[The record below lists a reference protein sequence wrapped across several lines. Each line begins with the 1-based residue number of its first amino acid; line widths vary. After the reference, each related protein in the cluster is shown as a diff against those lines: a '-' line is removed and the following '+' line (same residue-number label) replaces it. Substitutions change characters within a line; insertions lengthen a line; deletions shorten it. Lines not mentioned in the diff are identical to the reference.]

1 MAAISALPVRHHHVE
16 HADEPLRASCPSKV
30 TASSAIQSKA
40 TGQGDKAGGKSHNAN
55 KVICFDRT
63 TFAALGTWR
72 S

>member
-1 MAAISALPVRHHHVE
+1 VSIES
-16 HADEPLRASCPSKV
+16 DGIIGNS
-30 TASSAIQSKA
+30 IQ
-40 TGQGDKAGGKSHNAN
+40 GNPGDKAGGKSHNAN